1 MEEKNARSPAVKLM
15 IFNISQAAEDYEQET
30 SRTYLQVG
38 TQRVFRV
45 NVVAVLVA
53 KEKQGT
59 ILRLFLDDGSGKIAA
74 YFFEE
79 NAAASQARVG
89 EAIFIIGKVR
99 HYNQERYL
107 SPEIV
112 RVAHPFWLKVRALE
126 LPFSNPS
133 VAAAEE
139 VIVECKADDLPIA
152 KISNI
157 IKALDQGD
165 GVRIEDVLTHSH
177 LNNTE
182 KFIEK
187 MLQDGDIF
195 QNAPGKIKII

>member
-1 MEEKNARSPAVKLM
+1 
-15 IFNISQAAEDYEQET
+15 
-30 SRTYLQVG
+30 
-38 TQRVFRV
+38 
-45 NVVAVLVA
+45 
-53 KEKQGT
+53 
-59 ILRLFLDDGSGKIAA
+59 
-74 YFFEE
+74 
-79 NAAASQARVG
+79 
-89 EAIFIIGKVR
+89 
-99 HYNQERYL
+99 
-107 SPEIV
+107 
-112 RVAHPFWLKVRALE
+112 
-126 LPFSNPS
+126 